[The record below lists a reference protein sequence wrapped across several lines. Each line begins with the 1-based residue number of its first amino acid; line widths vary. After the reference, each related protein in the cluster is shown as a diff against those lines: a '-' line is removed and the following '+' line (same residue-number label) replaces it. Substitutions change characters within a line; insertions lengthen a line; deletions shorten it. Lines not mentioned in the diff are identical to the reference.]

1 MILKRGIRIQHF
13 AYFTDK
19 FSMKI
24 FAIFILLFLTIAPK
38 VQAQGQVSG
47 SGGEMSPEEKFKL
60 TKEQAK
66 EFGELDQLSNKLIV
80 LTEKRFKHC
89 NHVKVEI
96 KNLAD
101 LIIQLTGHSFKLLP
115 GQKTVDHK
123 NLHCAG
129 TPESQRDTIYNCL
142 MKKGPK
148 KVLRHMLKNK
158 AILVYF
164 RARMDLTQREA
175 EEAIRFLGSLSE

>member
-1 MILKRGIRIQHF
+1 
-13 AYFTDK
+13 
-19 FSMKI
+19 MKI
-24 FAIFILLFLTIAPK
+24 FAIFILLFLTITPNA
-38 VQAQGQVSG
+38 QAQGQLGG
-47 SGGEMSPEEKFKL
+47 SGGEMSPEEKVKV
-60 TKEQAK
+60 TKEQTK
-66 EFGELDQLSNKLIV
+66 EFGELDQLSKKLIV
-80 LTEKRFKHC
+80 LTEKRIKHC

-96 KNLAD
+96 KNLED
-101 LIIQLTGHSFKLLP
+101 LIIQLAGHRFKLLP
-115 GQKTVDHK
+115 GQKSIDFK

-129 TPESQRDTIYNCL
+129 TPESQRDTIYHCL

-164 RARMDLTQREA
+164 RVRMDLSEREA

>member
-1 MILKRGIRIQHF
+1 
-13 AYFTDK
+13 
-19 FSMKI
+19 MKI
-24 FAIFILLFLTIAPK
+24 FAIFVLLFLTITPN
-38 VQAQGQVSG
+38 VHAQGQLGG
-47 SGGEMSPEEKFKL
+47 SGGEMSPEEKVKV

-66 EFGELDQLSNKLIV
+66 EFGELDQLSKKLIV
-80 LTEKRFKHC
+80 LMEKRFKHC

-101 LIIQLTGHSFKLLP
+101 LIIQLASHSFKLLP
-115 GQKTVDHK
+115 GQKSVDHK

-164 RARMDLTQREA
+164 RVRMDLKESEA

>member
-1 MILKRGIRIQHF
+1 
-13 AYFTDK
+13 
-19 FSMKI
+19 MKI
-24 FAIFILLFLTIAPK
+24 FSIFILLFLTIAPK

-47 SGGEMSPEEKFKL
+47 SGGEMSPEEKVKV

-66 EFGELDQLSNKLIV
+66 EFGELDQLSKKLIV

-89 NHVKVEI
+89 NLVKVEI

-101 LIIQLTGHSFKLLP
+101 LIIQLAGHSFKLLP
-115 GQKTVDHK
+115 GQKSVDHK

-142 MKKGPK
+142 MKKGPR

-164 RARMDLTQREA
+164 RVRMDLTEREA